1 MSKFKDMSDE
11 FLKRNY
17 VPAVYQ
23 PSIYKINYQKLK
35 DAGIKFL
42 SFDIDD
48 TIADL
53 VEPNPPKEAKTLFE
67 NLKNMGF
74 EIMLLSNTWDERAA
88 NFAEKLG
95 IKGKYIPRAE
105 KPLTSHFSKMQE
117 VCGLEKDQMAH
128 IGNSMRDDVAGG
140 NAFGITTCL
149 VRRAGITGGLPKK
162 IPGVQTQGQKL
173 RKELKKRGIWRKHH
187 KYYDGDQYY
196 QLGETPGYITSE
208 QGEAYAEGMRSHEK
222 AYIKALK
229 DLSK

>member
-23 PSIYKINYQKLK
+23 PSIYKIDYQKLK

-95 IKGKYIPRAE
+95 IKGNI
-105 KPLTSHFSKMQE
+105 SQE
-117 VCGLEKDQMAH
+117 QR
-128 IGNSMRDDVAGG
+128 N
-140 NAFGITTCL
+140 
-149 VRRAGITGGLPKK
+149 
-162 IPGVQTQGQKL
+162 
-173 RKELKKRGIWRKHH
+173 
-187 KYYDGDQYY
+187 
-196 QLGETPGYITSE
+196 
-208 QGEAYAEGMRSHEK
+208 RSHPISTRCRRS
-222 AYIKALK
+222 AAWRRIRWRI
-229 DLSK
+229 

>member
-1 MSKFKDMSDE
+1 MSKFKDMPDDY
-11 FLKRNY
+11 LRHNY
-17 VPAVYQ
+17 VPDVYQ
-23 PSIYKINYQKLK
+23 PSIYKIDYQKLK
-35 DAGIKFL
+35 DAGIKLL

-53 VEPNPPKEAKTLFE
+53 VELNPPKEAKTLFE
-67 NLKNMGF
+67 HLKAMGF
-74 EIMLLSNTWDERAA
+74 DVMLLSNALDNRAA
-88 NFAEKLG
+88 NFAKKLG
-95 IKGKYIPRAE
+95 IEGKYIARAE
-105 KPLTSHFSKMQE
+105 KPLISHFSKLQE
-117 VCGLEKDQMAH
+117 TYGLEKSQMAH
-128 IGNSMRDDVAGG
+128 IGNSIMDDVAGG
-140 NAFGITTCL
+140 NVFGITTCL
-149 VRRAGITGGLPKK
+149 VRRAGVIAGLPQKV
-162 IPGVQTQGQKL
+162 PGVETTGQKL